1 MDYIYLKVFLENY
14 SLPTLI
20 ISAVVSAITLVYDKF
35 LAEKMPAWVRNFMP
49 FVLAIIFYF
58 AFDMIFVIKSFNFS
72 LGTFSAGF
80 LSGSLSIVITSSVY
94 KLKSEKPINVN
105 AVAMLIESLISDY
118 VSSDALYSSVNVI
131 KDIIDNAEI
140 NAEEQVEEILILNS
154 VNKTELEIKA
164 ISALI
169 VKAVS
174 AVKQK

>member
-1 MDYIYLKVFLENY
+1 LKVFLENY

-35 LAEKMPAWVRNFMP
+35 LAQKMPTWIRNFIP
-49 FVLAIIFYF
+49 FILAIIFYF
-58 AFDMIFVIKSFNFS
+58 AYDMLFVLKSFSFS

-80 LSGSLSIVITSSVY
+80 LSGSLSIVITASIY
-94 KLKSEKPINVN
+94 KLKSGKPINVN
-105 AVAMLIESLISDY
+105 AIAVLIESLISDY
-118 VSSDALYSSVNVI
+118 VSDDAIFSSVNVI
-131 KDIIDNAEI
+131 QDILDSDVAS
-140 NAEEQVEEILILNS
+140 AEEQIEEILACNS
-154 VNKTELEIKA
+154 VNKTELELKA